1 MLPIRMSCQQKP
13 GAPMV
18 KPWISSYHLMLLY
31 IPENQGQE
39 QINFVRAD
47 KIHVIKEISS
57 RTKEAYN
64 TILEVCYSKG
74 PRSSLTIY
82 NKLSKYIVYIG
93 F

>member
-1 MLPIRMSCQQKP
+1 MHELPAKTSSTYGETMDIF
-13 GAPMV
+13 
-18 KPWISSYHLMLLY
+18 ISFDVAIHSR
-31 IPENQGQE
+31 EAQGQE

-47 KIHVIKEISS
+47 KVHVIEEIGG
-57 RTKEAYN
+57 RTKEEYN
-64 TILEVCYSKG
+64 TILEVRYSKG